1 MPQLDPAVF
10 LPQIFWL
17 FVLFGLVYLFIAH
30 GAAPKITEVLER
42 RQDRIA
48 SDLQE
53 AEKLQALAEE
63 ARVTYEKSLEEAR
76 AKAASTVTIKREAIK
91 ADVEAEYNKLSEKLG
106 VDAAAA
112 AVKIATA
119 KDKAL
124 DEIRTVATDVA
135 RDIILSISGLDL
147 DEKIIAAN
155 VNDKFDVVK
164 ENSNG

>member
-30 GAAPKITEVLER
+30 SATPKITQVLER

-53 AEKLQALAEE
+53 AEKLQAQAEDARE
-63 ARVTYEKSLEEAR
+63 AYEKALEEAR
-76 AKAASTVTIKREAIK
+76 AKATLTVAAKRNTIK
-91 ADVEAEYNKLSEKLG
+91 ADVEAEYNKLSETLSKE
-106 VDAAAA
+106 AAAA
-112 AVKIATA
+112 EAKITAA

-124 DEIRTVATDVA
+124 DEVRAMAADVCKE
-135 RDIILSISGLDL
+135 IILSISGLDL
-147 DEKIIAAN
+147 DKKIIANSVDA
-155 VNDKFDVVK
+155 KFDVVK
-164 ENSNG
+164 GNANG